1 MDRSKLHLLL
11 SQQEITEGVRKLG
24 NQIRSD
30 YDGLSLL
37 LLESLSMPLEGGV
50 SDIVFKL
57 LED

>member
-1 MDRSKLHLLL
+1 MDQTKLHLLL

-24 NQIRSD
+24 DQIRSD

-37 LLESLSMPLEGGV
+37 LLESVSMPLEGGV

-57 LED
+57 